1 MKKHIKFAAVL
12 TAITLSAC
20 MTGGCSLFAQ
30 NNSNEETKEN
40 NTASIIESSLSDD
53 EESSSASR
61 EEAASSAAESSAEKS
76 IDESSNEE
84 ESEYESSGESKEE
97 SSMDE
102 SSTESSFASM
112 DESEAA
118 QASNEGYEFDDEQF
132 VEDYHTA
139 VTFTDNEK
147 FNEIFKDNALDK
159 AYDEDLKNAATTKEM
174 MNITDTYA
182 AKWKEMVDKAYQALS
197 ESLEGSNSE
206 KLIESQNKWT
216 QGLSEIKN
224 SFQEEA
230 QQGGTEGLIAAET
243 AMMNYYKGRAAK
255 LFEQIYTQN
264 GSIDLSDYGL

>member
-1 MKKHIKFAAVL
+1 
-12 TAITLSAC
+12 
-20 MTGGCSLFAQ
+20 
-30 NNSNEETKEN
+30 
-40 NTASIIESSLSDD
+40 
-53 EESSSASR
+53 
-61 EEAASSAAESSAEKS
+61 
-76 IDESSNEE
+76 
-84 ESEYESSGESKEE
+84 
-97 SSMDE
+97 
-102 SSTESSFASM
+102 
-112 DESEAA
+112 
-118 QASNEGYEFDDEQF
+118 
-132 VEDYHTA
+132 
-139 VTFTDNEK
+139 
-147 FNEIFKDNALDK
+147 
-159 AYDEDLKNAATTKEM
+159 